1 MGRMKTRLPPA
12 QHARLLS
19 RLPAPAE
26 RRAIRKRAGLSMRNL
41 GDELGVTSTAVRLWE
56 TGQRNVSPEFLAR
69 YVAIL
74 EDLHS
79 IAGEVES

>member
-1 MGRMKTRLPPA
+1 
-12 QHARLLS
+12 
-19 RLPAPAE
+19 
-26 RRAIRKRAGLSMRNL
+26 MRNL